1 MAENSCKFSFSQ
13 HVHSASTAERVLT
26 EASIQELLLL
36 GSDLLVE
43 LVDLYLD
50 DASERV
56 RITVESFT
64 AGDSAGVERA
74 AHALKSSSAN
84 MGALPF
90 SGVCG
95 ELERLGNQ
103 ENLASMEPWIE
114 RLDSMHL
121 EVTLALTA
129 LRAVYLN

>member
-1 MAENSCKFSFSQ
+1 M
-13 HVHSASTAERVLT
+13 
-26 EASIQELLLL
+26 
-36 GSDLLVE
+36 
-43 LVDLYLD
+43 
-50 DASERV
+50 
-56 RITVESFT
+56 
-64 AGDSAGVERA
+64 
-74 AHALKSSSAN
+74 
-84 MGALPF
+84 PF
-90 SGVCG
+90 SGVCC